1 MTGQLDGDG
10 CGVYRLSDLCT
21 LNILIN
27 HGVNYPQGK
36 LMHHTVAGY
45 YLWSLDHNY
54 SRTN

>member
-27 HGVNYPQGK
+27 HGVNCPQGK
-36 LMHHTVAGY
+36 LTQHTVAGY
-45 YLWSLDHNY
+45 YL
-54 SRTN
+54 